1 MRQLGRRNSSIWLA
15 SCVARAKGCA
25 AQERRVST
33 TLSDVATARKLPKN
47 RIPVEDLSPV
57 QIDLDCNP
65 DEVGVIFSAEL
76 GLQHG
81 GRVGNGFIGDAEFGR
96 DF

>member
-1 MRQLGRRNSSIWLA
+1 MARPHY
-15 SCVARAKGCA
+15 VARTSEVVPL
-25 AQERRVST
+25 QVRRVSR
-33 TLSDVATARKLPKN
+33 TLSDVAIARKLPKN
-47 RIPVEDLSPV
+47 RIPVDNPSPA

>member
-1 MRQLGRRNSSIWLA
+1 MARPLSSRARQRSYK
-15 SCVARAKGCA
+15 V
-25 AQERRVST
+25 RRVST
-33 TLSDVATARKLPKN
+33 TLSDAATARKLPKN
-47 RIPVEDLSPV
+47 RLPVDDPSPV

>member
-1 MRQLGRRNSSIWLA
+1 MDVECALSTVKGSDFQARRMIAFGKQKSLQ
-15 SCVARAKGCA
+15 CRYRAK
-25 AQERRVST
+25 
-33 TLSDVATARKLPKN
+33 
-47 RIPVEDLSPV
+47 PVEKIGISVNVSSLL

-81 GRVGNGFIGDAEFGR
+81 GRVGNGFIGYSELGR